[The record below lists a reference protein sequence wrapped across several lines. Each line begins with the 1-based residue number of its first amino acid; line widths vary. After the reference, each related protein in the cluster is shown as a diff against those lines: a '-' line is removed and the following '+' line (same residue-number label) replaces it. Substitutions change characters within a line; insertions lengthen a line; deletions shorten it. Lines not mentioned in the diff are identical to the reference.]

1 MHKSA
6 MLAAVAAAATG
17 GAIEGAGDIKID
29 AGFIKEHLPEVAAVL
44 VEEGRS
50 AGKAEGSAA
59 ERARIAGIEK
69 AALPGHEAIIK
80 AHKDDPTK
88 TAADAA
94 MAIIAAEN
102 ATRGGRMAA
111 LDADEDKAKV
121 RSEPANPA
129 QPAAPS
135 ASAPEGEAKWKAD
148 YAADA
153 KLQAEFGGEGNYLAL
168 KRAESSGLVRRLK
181 NRAA

>member
-17 GAIEGAGDIKID
+17 GALEGAGDIKID
-29 AGFIKEHLPEVAAVL
+29 AGFIKEHLPDVAAVL
-44 VEEGRS
+44 V
-50 AGKAEGSAA
+50 AEGSAA
-59 ERARIAGIEK
+59 ERARIAGIEQ

-111 LDADEDKAKV
+111 LEADEDKVKI

-129 QPAAPS
+129 HPAAPS

-153 KLQAEFGGEGNYLAL
+153 KLQAEFGGEANYLAL